1 MDYLFFIVMLPLFAG
16 LVVGVIPGDRTSA
29 IRGVTLGASG
39 LTALLALV
47 AGIPVFVEAGLQ
59 QVDDARAL

>member
-39 LTALLALV
+39 LTALLLSL
-47 AGIPVFVEAGLQ
+47 IHI
-59 QVDDARAL
+59 